1 MEVFPMELAIV
12 NRLFGGKAKK
22 KKANPGAGKN
32 DLTSGQRNQPYRIR
46 AIQTE
51 DKTMK
56 DFLFSLGC
64 FEGEKI
70 TIISV
75 LADNYVIH
83 IKDARYSID
92 KELAKAI
99 LI

>member
-1 MEVFPMELAIV
+1 MEMAIV
-12 NRLFGGKAKK
+12 NRLFGGKVKK
-22 KKANPGAGKN
+22 KKINETVGGN
-32 DLTSGQRNQPYRIR
+32 NLTAAQTNHPYTIK
-46 AIQTE
+46 AIKTDE
-51 DKTMK
+51 KTMK

-92 KELAKAI
+92 QELAKAI
-99 LI
+99 II

>member
-1 MEVFPMELAIV
+1 MELAIV
-12 NRLFGGKAKK
+12 NRLFGGKVKQKK
-22 KKANPGAGKN
+22 LNVDASENN
-32 DLTSGQRNQPYRIR
+32 LTSVQTNHPYTIKE
-46 AIQTE
+46 IKTDE
-51 DKTMK
+51 KTMK

-83 IKDARYSID
+83 VKDARYSID

-99 LI
+99 II

>member
-1 MEVFPMELAIV
+1 MELAIV
-12 NRLFGGKAKK
+12 NRLFGGKV
-22 KKANPGAGKN
+22 KKAKTDAGAGEKN
-32 DLTSGQRNQPYRIR
+32 LTFAQTNRPYTIKE
-46 AIQTE
+46 IKTDE
-51 DKTMK
+51 KTMK

>member
-1 MEVFPMELAIV
+1 MELAIV
-12 NRLFGGKAKK
+12 NRLFGGKVKEEK
-22 KKANPGAGKN
+22 MDAGLGEKN
-32 DLTSGQRNQPYRIR
+32 LTSAQTNRPYTIKE
-46 AIQTE
+46 IKTDE
-51 DKTMK
+51 KTMK

>member
-1 MEVFPMELAIV
+1 MELAIV
-12 NRLFGGKAKK
+12 NRLFGGKVKK
-22 KKANPGAGKN
+22 KKASAGIGEN
-32 DLTSGQRNQPYRIR
+32 NLTSAQTNQPYRIKE
-46 AIQTE
+46 IKTDE
-51 DKTMK
+51 KTMK

-83 IKDARYSID
+83 VKDARYSID

-99 LI
+99 II

>member
-22 KKANPGAGKN
+22 KNENPGAEVN
-32 DLTSGQRNQPYRIR
+32 NLTLGQRNHPYRIK

>member
-1 MEVFPMELAIV
+1 MELAIV

-22 KKANPGAGKN
+22 KNENPGTEVN
-32 DLTSGQRNQPYRIR
+32 NLTLGQRNHPYRIK